1 MPYREDFFPPKSR
14 DHDSETSEES
24 PLGVTCENTN
34 NQTQKILQDP
44 GAQPCFSLLDHQ
56 PLALIPSRYCGSV
69 VERTW
74 D

>member
-44 GAQPCFSLLDHQ
+44 GAQPC
-56 PLALIPSRYCGSV
+56 YCLSISH
-69 VERTW
+69 
-74 D
+74 